1 MKQLNLLLVAIF
13 LCCNFFAHAQCAK
26 PDGVTPSVTANNLP
40 GTASVS
46 WGITSYAVG
55 TTFVV
60 EYKTPTAT
68 VWNVIP
74 ALTSPSQLTGLAT
87 CTSYIV
93 RVKAI
98 CTPGTTTGMS
108 EYSLEKTFITNGC
121 PSTSCAAPVIT
132 ATPVV
137 GTAIPPVYA
146 ATVTWATTGYAIG
159 TTYTIEYKKSAATVW
174 TVSPIPSTTSPANI
188 YNLDACTEYQIRVKA
203 NCSSTLS
210 SAYSNIV
217 TVTTAGC
224 IPTCAAPTAYTSAAT
239 PTLGA
244 TTYQANVAWNTSA
257 YATGT
262 TYIVEYKKN
271 TATTWT
277 TAAAT
282 ASPYIV
288 SGLATCSEYQFRVK
302 ANCSTTLS
310 SAYSN
315 QTATQ
320 TGGCPPPCLPAVVQA
335 AADTSAT
342 AGNVTWATAAY
353 AAGTTFMVEYKLP
366 SAATWTV
373 ATTSATASPYKITG
387 LTACTEYLV
396 RVTAN
401 CGNIASNTAAFKTV
415 GCAPPCPTPGIQASA
430 DTSATKGKVYWSV
443 TPYAAGTTF
452 TVEYKLSA
460 ATTWI
465 VATTTAATAP
475 YIITG
480 LTACTEYSVRVK
492 ANCGT
497 AYSNNSSFKT
507 VGCVL
512 PTPCIPPVVT
522 GTATQTAGATTY
534 QVALT
539 WATTAYAA
547 GTTYTVE
554 YRKNTATTWTTATA
568 TSSPYTVTVLDACS
582 EYLFR
587 IKANCSTTSSSAYS
601 NTFGV
606 LTGGCTPACPT
617 PSAQASA
624 DTSATKGKVYWSVT
638 PYAAG
643 TTFTV
648 EYKLP
653 SAATWT
659 IATTTA
665 ATVPYIITG
674 LTACTEYQVR
684 IKASCGTAYSNTTA
698 FKTVGCV
705 VPTPCLAPIV
715 SATPDTAN
723 TKGKVTFVTANYPT
737 GTTFTVEY
745 KLPSTTT
752 WIAATATTSPYILTG
767 LTACTEY
774 QVRVKANCS
783 TTSSSNYTQASFKT
797 SGCPAPSTCAKP
809 SAQAY
814 VNPALSAITGSVYFG
829 GAGYSSTTTFT
840 IEYKLPSA
848 TTWTVATST
857 ATTNPYTITSGLTAC
872 TEYQVRVKANCS
884 TTLSSAY
891 SNTTAF
897 TTVGCVPCPL
907 PTNLNVSAVTTTSA
921 NVAWA
926 GTAASYTL
934 QYKMALSTTAAWTTV
949 NVTTNSYA
957 ITGLST
963 CKYYIVRV
971 AANCP
976 PNSALVFT
984 NTRTFKTTGCILA
997 TANTPEESLV
1007 VAPNPG
1013 SNVLNVSYI
1022 VENEGVVKIDIINV
1036 QGQTVRNLMNE
1047 NLTSGYYQNAFN
1059 EVEALTPGVY
1069 FINLQSADGE
1079 KRVQRWIK
1087 N

>member
-26 PDGVTPSVTANNLP
+26 PDGVTPSVTANTVP

-46 WGITSYAVG
+46 WGMTPYAVG

-87 CTSYIV
+87 CTSYVV

-98 CTPGTTTGMS
+98 CIPGTTTGTS
-108 EYSLEKTFITNGC
+108 AYSTEKAFITNGC
-121 PSTSCAAPVIT
+121 PATTCAAPVIT
-132 ATPVV
+132 ATPVAS
-137 GTAIPPVYA
+137 TAVPPVYA
-146 ATVTWATTGYAIG
+146 ATVTWATTGYAVG
-159 TTYTIEYKKSAATVW
+159 TTYTIEYKKPSATVW
-174 TVSPIPSTTSPANI
+174 TISPIPATASPSNI
-188 YNLDACTEYQIRVKA
+188 YYLDACSEYQIRVKA

-210 SAYSNIV
+210 SAYSNQV

-224 IPTCAAPTAYTSAAT
+224 VTTCAAPVITVAPSILT
-239 PTLGA
+239 PGT
-244 TTYQANVAWNTSA
+244 TTYQTSVNW
-257 YATGT
+257 ATTSSTT
-262 TYIVEYKKN
+262 TYTVEYKIN

-277 TAAAT
+277 TATAT
-282 ASPYIV
+282 ASPYLI
-288 SGLATCSEYQFRVK
+288 SGLASCTEYQFRVK
-302 ANCSTTLS
+302 ANCSATLS
-310 SAYSN
+310 SAYSV
-315 QTATQ
+315 QKAIL
-320 TGGCPPPCLPAVVQA
+320 TGGCAPPCPPAAIQA
-335 AADTSAT
+335 TADTSAT
-342 AGNVTWATAAY
+342 AGNVAWATAAY
-353 AAGTTFMVEYKLP
+353 ATGTTFMVEYKLP
-366 SAATWTV
+366 SATTWTV

-415 GCAPPCPTPGIQASA
+415 GCAPPCPMPGIQASA
-430 DTSATKGKVYWSV
+430 DTSATKGKVYWSA

-452 TVEYKLSA
+452 TVEYKLSS
-460 ATTWI
+460 ATTWTVATTSAATAPYI
-465 VATTTAATAP
+465 ITGLTACTEYQVRVKANCGTAYSNNSAFKTVGCAPPCPTPSAQASADTSATKGKVYWSATPYAAGTTFTVEYKLPSAANWTVATTTAATAP

-480 LTACTEYSVRVK
+480 LTACTEY
-492 ANCGT
+492 
-497 AYSNNSSFKT
+497 
-507 VGCVL
+507 L
-512 PTPCIPPVVT
+512 
-522 GTATQTAGATTY
+522 
-534 QVALT
+534 
-539 WATTAYAA
+539 
-547 GTTYTVE
+547 
-554 YRKNTATTWTTATA
+554 
-568 TSSPYTVTVLDACS
+568 
-582 EYLFR
+582 
-587 IKANCSTTSSSAYS
+587 
-601 NTFGV
+601 
-606 LTGGCTPACPT
+606 
-617 PSAQASA
+617 
-624 DTSATKGKVYWSVT
+624 
-638 PYAAG
+638 
-643 TTFTV
+643 
-648 EYKLP
+648 
-653 SAATWT
+653 
-659 IATTTA
+659 
-665 ATVPYIITG
+665 
-674 LTACTEYQVR
+674 VR
-684 IKASCGTAYSNTTA
+684 IKASCGTAYSNATS

-705 VPTPCLAPIV
+705 APTPCLAPIV

-723 TKGKVTFVTANYPT
+723 TKGKVIFVTANYPT

-783 TTSSSNYTQASFKT
+783 ATSSSNYTQIAFKT
-797 SGCPAPSTCAKP
+797 SGCPAPATCAKP

-814 VNPALSAITGSVYFG
+814 VNSSSSAITGSVYFG
-829 GAGYSSTTTFT
+829 GTGYSATTTFT

-884 TTLSSAY
+884 ATLSSAY

-897 TTVGCVPCPL
+897 TTAGCVPCPL
-907 PTNLNVSAVTTTSA
+907 PTNLNVTAVTTTSG

-934 QYKMALSTTAAWTTV
+934 QYKMALSTTATWTTV

-976 PNSALVFT
+976 PNNALVFT
-984 NTRTFKTTGCILA
+984 NTKTFKTAGCILA

-1013 SNVLNVSYI
+1013 SNVLNISYI

-1087 N
+1087 AN

>member
-13 LCCNFFAHAQCAK
+13 LCCNFFAQAQCAT
-26 PDGVTPSVTANNLP
+26 PDGVTPSVTPNNLP
-40 GTASVS
+40 GTANVS
-46 WGITSYAVG
+46 WVMTPYAAG
-55 TTFVV
+55 TTFSV

-74 ALTSPSQLTGLAT
+74 TLTSPFQISGLAN

-98 CTPGTTTGMS
+98 CTPGTSTGMS
-108 EYSLEKTFITNGC
+108 AYSAEKAFITNGC
-121 PSTSCAAPVIT
+121 PTTSCAPPTIT
-132 ATPVV
+132 ATAIA
-137 GTAIPPVYA
+137 GTAVPVVYA
-146 ATVTWATTGYAIG
+146 ATVTWATANYAVG
-159 TTYTIEYKKSAATVW
+159 TTYTIEYKKPASTVW
-174 TVSPIPSTTSPANI
+174 TTQVATASPANI
-188 YNLDACTEYQIRVKA
+188 YYLDACSEYQIRVKA
-203 NCSSTLS
+203 NCSATLS
-210 SAYSNIV
+210 SAYSNQV

-224 IPTCAAPTAYTSAAT
+224 VATCAAPVITVAPSILT
-239 PTLGA
+239 PGT
-244 TTYQANVAWNTSA
+244 TTYQTSVNW
-257 YATGT
+257 ATTSSTT
-262 TYIVEYKKN
+262 TYTVEYKIN

-277 TAAAT
+277 TATAT
-282 ASPYIV
+282 TSPYIV
-288 SGLATCSEYQFRVK
+288 SGLASCTEYQFRVK
-302 ANCSTTLS
+302 ANCSATLS
-310 SAYSN
+310 SAYSV
-315 QTATQ
+315 QKAIQ
-320 TGGCPPPCLPAVVQA
+320 TGGCPPLCPTATIQA

-342 AGNVTWATAAY
+342 AGNVYWAITAI
-353 AAGTTFMVEYKLP
+353 GSTTYTVEYKLP
-366 SAATWTV
+366 SATTWTV
-373 ATTSATASPYKITG
+373 ATTSAATSPYKITG
-387 LTACTEYLV
+387 LTACTEY
-396 RVTAN
+396 
-401 CGNIASNTAAFKTV
+401 
-415 GCAPPCPTPGIQASA
+415 Q
-430 DTSATKGKVYWSV
+430 
-443 TPYAAGTTF
+443 
-452 TVEYKLSA
+452 
-460 ATTWI
+460 
-465 VATTTAATAP
+465 
-475 YIITG
+475 
-480 LTACTEYSVRVK
+480 VRVK
-492 ANCGT
+492 ANCGS
-497 AYSNNSSFKT
+497 AYSNSSAFKT
-507 VGCVL
+507 VGCVA

-534 QVALT
+534 QVALA
-539 WATTAYAA
+539 WATANYAA
-547 GTTYTVE
+547 GTTYTIE
-554 YRKNTATTWTTATA
+554 YRKNSATTWTTAAATA
-568 TSSPYTVTVLDACS
+568 SPYTVTGLDACS

-587 IKANCSTTSSSAYS
+587 IKANCSAISSSPYS
-601 NTFGV
+601 NTFATQ
-606 LTGGCTPACPT
+606 TGGCPPPCPT
-617 PSAQASA
+617 PGAQASA
-624 DTSATKGKVYWSVT
+624 DTSATKGKVYWSAT

-648 EYKLP
+648 EYKL
-653 SAATWT
+653 SS
-659 IATTTA
+659 ATTWNISTA
-665 ATVPYIITG
+665 STSTIPYIITG

-684 IKASCGTAYSNTTA
+684 VKANCGTAYSNTTS
-698 FKTVGCV
+698 FKTIGCP

-723 TKGKVTFVTANYPT
+723 TKGNVIFVTANYPT

-745 KLPSTTT
+745 KLPSATT
-752 WIAATATTSPYILTG
+752 WTAATVTTSPYILTG

-783 TTSSSNYTQASFKT
+783 VTSSSNYTQIAFKT
-797 SGCPAPSTCAKP
+797 SGCPVAATCAKP

-814 VNPALSAITGSVYFG
+814 VNPSLSAITGSVYFG

-857 ATTNPYTITSGLTAC
+857 ATTSPYTITSGLTAC

-884 TTLSSAY
+884 ATLSSAY
-891 SNTTAF
+891 SNVTAF
-897 TTVGCVPCPL
+897 TTAGCVPCPL
-907 PTNLNVSAVTTTSA
+907 PTNLNVSAITTTSA

-949 NVTTNSYA
+949 TTTTNSYA

-984 NTRTFKTTGCILA
+984 NTRTFKTAGCILA

-1013 SNVLNVSYI
+1013 SNVLNISYI